1 MTAVLEGFEAFA
13 NPREGF
19 AMTLRGEA
27 PDADGNPVG
36 DHVEIEVVVPP
47 PNFYMLRQLQ
57 AKQAARTEPLTQEQT
72 QADIIDMIWT
82 CLKRNYRGIPKWLIE
97 QSLDTAL
104 LNQLNEKM
112 REMSGLTDIKKATGT
127 AA

>member
-1 MTAVLEGFEAFA
+1 MTATLEGFEALA
-13 NPREGF
+13 NPRDGF
-19 AMTLRGEA
+19 AMTLRGDM

-36 DHVEIEVVVPP
+36 DHIEIEVIVPP

-57 AKQAARTEPLTQEQT
+57 AKQAARTEPVTQDQS
-72 QADIIDMIWT
+72 QADIVDMIWT

-97 QSLDTAL
+97 QSLDTGL

-112 REMSGLTDIKKATGT
+112 REMSGLTDPKKATGT

>member
-1 MTAVLEGFEAFA
+1 MTATLEGFEAFA
-13 NPREGF
+13 NPRDGF
-19 AMTLRGEA
+19 AMTLRGDM

-36 DHVEIEVVVPP
+36 DHIEIEVIVPP

-57 AKQAARTEPLTQEQT
+57 AKQAARTEPVTQDQS

-97 QSLDTAL
+97 QSLDTGL

-112 REMSGLTDIKKATGT
+112 REMSGLTDPKKATGT